1 MLPSQTHMYS
11 VKYNGFPRPVI
22 SNYNVFVLVKLNSD
36 GLKTTEANDVYFL
49 NMHAVS
55 VINWNDSHNITEIGS
70 STWEVYQLSFVSQG
84 SRR

>member
-11 VKYNGFPRPVI
+11 VKYNGFSHPVI

-49 NMHAVS
+49 NMHADCIV
-55 VINWNDSHNITEIGS
+55 
-70 STWEVYQLSFVSQG
+70 
-84 SRR
+84 